1 MSKPLK
7 SKKEKV
13 QKLTEEQYAA
23 YISTLKGMEESGKE
37 PQSPKEKPLVQQT
50 SV

>member
-13 QKLTEEQYAA
+13 PKLTEEQYAA

-37 PQSPKEKPLVQQT
+37 TQSSKENALAVDR
-50 SV
+50 SE